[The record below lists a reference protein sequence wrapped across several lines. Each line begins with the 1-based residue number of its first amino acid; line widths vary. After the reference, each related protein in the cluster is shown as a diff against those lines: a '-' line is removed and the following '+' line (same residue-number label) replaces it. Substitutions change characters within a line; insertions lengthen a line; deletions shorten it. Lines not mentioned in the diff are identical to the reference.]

1 MILIAPVIA
10 NVVGRTVAVRDH
22 NINVSVIVQIAES
35 RPAAGPDLIENCS
48 GSGRDIHKFLSGL
61 FQQQW
66 LLHIAQVRLGQLNVV
81 HHMPVGQKKV
91 LTTVVVVIKNTH
103 TPAGE

>member
-1 MILIAPVIA
+1 MIFIASIIA
-10 NVVGRTVAVRDH
+10 DEIGWTIAIRDH
-22 NINVSVIVQIAES
+22 NINVSVIVQIAKS
-35 RPAAGPDLIENCS
+35 RAPAGPDLIENCS